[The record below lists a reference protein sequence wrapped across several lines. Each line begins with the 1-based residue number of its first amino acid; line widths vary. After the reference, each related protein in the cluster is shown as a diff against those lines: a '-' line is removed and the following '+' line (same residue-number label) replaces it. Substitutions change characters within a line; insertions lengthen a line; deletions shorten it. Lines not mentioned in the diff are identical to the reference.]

1 MRFQSALQLPYLLLS
16 STPPRRFAARAGK
29 PVQKPMKKRFLCLGL
44 SSVFAI
50 ALLSAQPQAQA
61 QEPERIVKAMS
72 DYLANAKSITLT
84 YDSDIEVITP
94 ELQKLQFTSS
104 GQVTLSRPNKL
115 RVTRVG
121 GYADVEL
128 AFDGSKLTVF
138 GKNID
143 ALAQVDASGSIDQLV
158 HRLRDELSIAVPGAT
173 FLLSRSYDELMM
185 DVLDVKYIGRGVVD
199 GVECEHLAFR
209 NQDTDWQLWVEVGS
223 KPIPRKYVITSKAV
237 AAAPQYTLRVKE
249 LRTDVDLAADVFAI
263 KAPASTKKVTITD
276 LSAIDEVP
284 HGIIPGAKK

>member
-1 MRFQSALQLPYLLLS
+1 
-16 STPPRRFAARAGK
+16 
-29 PVQKPMKKRFLCLGL
+29 MKKRFLCLGL
-44 SSVFAI
+44 SSVLAI
-50 ALLSAQPQAQA
+50 AFLSVQAHA

-72 DYLANAKSITLT
+72 DYLASAKAVTLT

-94 ELQKLQFTSS
+94 ELQKIQFASS
-104 GQVTLSRPNKL
+104 GQIILSRPNKL
-115 RVTRVG
+115 RATRVG

-128 AFDGSKLTVF
+128 TFDGSKLTVF

-143 ALAQVDASGSIDQLV
+143 ALAQVDAPGSIDQLV

-237 AAAPQYTLRVKE
+237 AAAPQYTLRIKE
-249 LRTDVDLAADVFAI
+249 FRTDVDLAADVFAI
-263 KAPASTKKVTITD
+263 KAPASTKKVAITD

-284 HGIIPGAKK
+284 HGIIPGGKK

>member
-1 MRFQSALQLPYLLLS
+1 
-16 STPPRRFAARAGK
+16 
-29 PVQKPMKKRFLCLGL
+29 MKKRFFCLGL
-44 SSVFAI
+44 SSAFAI
-50 ALLSAQPQAQA
+50 ALLSAQPQARA

-72 DYLANAKSITLT
+72 DYLANAKAIALT

-94 ELQKLQFTSS
+94 ELQKIQFASS
-104 GQVTLSRPNKL
+104 GQITLSRPNKL
-115 RVTRVG
+115 RATRVG

-143 ALAQVDASGSIDQLV
+143 ALAQVDAAGSIDQLV

-185 DVLDVKYIGRGVVD
+185 DVLDAKYIGRGVVD

-249 LRTDVDLAADVFAI
+249 LRTDVEPAADVFAI
-263 KAPASTKKVTITD
+263 KAPASTKKVAITD
-276 LSAIDEVP
+276 MSAIDEVP
-284 HGIIPGAKK
+284 HGIIPGVKK

>member
-1 MRFQSALQLPYLLLS
+1 
-16 STPPRRFAARAGK
+16 
-29 PVQKPMKKRFLCLGL
+29 MKKRFLCLGL
-44 SSVFAI
+44 SSVLAI
-50 ALLSAQPQAQA
+50 AFLSVQAHA

-72 DYLANAKSITLT
+72 DYLASAKAVTLT

-94 ELQKLQFTSS
+94 ELQKIQFASS
-104 GQVTLSRPNKL
+104 GQIILSRPNKL
-115 RVTRVG
+115 RATRVG

-128 AFDGSKLTVF
+128 TFDCSKLTVF

-143 ALAQVDASGSIDQLV
+143 ALAHVYAPGSIDQLV

-237 AAAPQYTLRVKE
+237 AAAPQYTLRIKE
-249 LRTDVDLAADVFAI
+249 FRTDVDLAADVFAI
-263 KAPASTKKVTITD
+263 KAPASTKKFAITD

-284 HGIIPGAKK
+284 HGIIPG